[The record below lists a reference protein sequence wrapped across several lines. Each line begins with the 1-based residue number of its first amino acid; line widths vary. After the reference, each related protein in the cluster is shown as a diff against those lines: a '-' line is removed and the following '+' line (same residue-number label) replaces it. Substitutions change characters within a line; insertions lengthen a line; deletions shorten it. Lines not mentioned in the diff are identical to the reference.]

1 MEECKSVKLSFKGS
15 CTELVTK
22 LQLFCFE
29 LLQGYG
35 ISSVISPSSAIPFT
49 FQGLSQ
55 NYQPLSMSVYPQAY
69 EKKKFK
75 VLFCILTCLSR
86 VFFFSAAYCV
96 GFDFHLVNPFYSPE
110 ISWCPGKGG
119 WVPLHFWLYCKIT

>member
-1 MEECKSVKLSFKGS
+1 MEECKSVKFSFKGS

-22 LQLFCFE
+22 FQLFCFE

-35 ISSVISPSSAIPFT
+35 ISSVMSPSSAIPFT

-69 EKKKFK
+69 EKKKNLK
-75 VLFCILTCLSR
+75 LCS
-86 VFFFSAAYCV
+86 VF
-96 GFDFHLVNPFYSPE
+96 
-110 ISWCPGKGG
+110 
-119 WVPLHFWLYCKIT
+119 